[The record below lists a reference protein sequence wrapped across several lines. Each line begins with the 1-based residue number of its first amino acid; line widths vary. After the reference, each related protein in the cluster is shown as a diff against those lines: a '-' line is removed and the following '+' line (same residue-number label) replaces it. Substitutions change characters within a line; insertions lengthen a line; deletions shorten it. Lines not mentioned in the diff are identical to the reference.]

1 MKVKVLQ
8 NYQTSKGKIHLVD
21 DIIDVDKK
29 EYNNKLHKKIQKRK
43 QEKEVD
49 DSDVWCYNISNYPR
63 NR

>member
-49 DSDVWCYNISNYPR
+49 DSDV
-63 NR
+63 